1 MLMRQ
6 NKSSVELIDLS
17 SNTCFHKVFARN
29 IVLTESAKMDTANID
44 NWYLNNQQS
53 KHCEIGIGTCTWKHV
68 SLTDMKSIK
77 LTATFQV
84 GDNSYFYGVVSKYE
98 YYIQNFIWNISIS
111 FKRIKFQL
119 CFETY
124 RQLWQHWTK
133 SSWKLYFFSGLKNIG
148 LCFLSKRL
156 S

>member
-53 KHCEIGIGTCTWKHV
+53 KHYEIGIGTCTWKHI
-68 SLTDMKSIK
+68 SLTDTGLLPNITYKTLFQIFLFLLRVLNLNFVLKHTDSFDSIDQIIMK
-77 LTATFQV
+77 T
-84 GDNSYFYGVVSKYE
+84 
-98 YYIQNFIWNISIS
+98 
-111 FKRIKFQL
+111 
-119 CFETY
+119 
-124 RQLWQHWTK
+124 
-133 SSWKLYFFSGLKNIG
+133 KLYFFSGLKYRT
-148 LCFLSKRL
+148 LFSVKET
-156 S
+156 